1 MVQEPELEEGET
13 CYYKDDA
20 NIDPDIALSYI
31 GDKVQSILGHLQKDF
46 EGGVCAENLGAK
58 FGGYGSFLPTHQRSP
73 SIWLQPKSPPRVQI
87 SHLPRSPNAC
97 SEGPAPKSV
106 IPSTQRDD
114 ASSSPSVRA
123 SQTLKTYSHDASI
136 RQKATLS
143 SGKVDETFPG
153 KVELPSSKLGN
164 PLDQRTLKVRIKV
177 GPERVAQYN
186 AQIYSLG
193 LTSPS
198 SSEGNSHD
206 ESDEL
211 LLETHEIP
219 NESPTYMLK
228 MMTSFPVSNG
238 LLLSPLCE
246 DLLNWTR
253 EREYFVESEYE
264 AAPKNSAITIKI
276 LNNDASRGKKTKAVD
291 KRENFDKSKDNL
303 EDLDGCVQKTVR
315 GDNMECNM
323 QPFHDLNC
331 KSLPD
336 RVRDTD
342 KNVLINTRES
352 KNRVKGRAVSGDS
365 VKDVS
370 FEHTSDQSH
379 GKYEQLKSR
388 CSSRERIEE
397 NRARI
402 SQKDVSVDRGQV
414 GKSGGKGCYPSFK
427 AYSDHSEGERVEKA
441 VDDSTLK
448 TGLNSTSSGFDP
460 RPVGR
465 LSIEG
470 GKKLKVS
477 KSSGRKASKSD
488 SFRDGDCAAPKKKSS
503 GRKDVHKLHLG
514 KKDVVHTSLEH
525 MEHPEHLL
533 ERPSVD
539 SPKNFNLDDVKAKP
553 ALADKLKE
561 RSSKKKYLDRVS
573 SDSHGVEPPA
583 AAIQSKKGIF
593 SGLEPTVAAPVL
605 IQEDWVCCDRC
616 ETWRLLPYGT
626 KSKQL
631 PDKWVCSM
639 LDWLPGLNRCDVSE
653 DETSAA
659 IRTLNQVPVPENQ
672 HNFQAHANGTLAGS
686 ITASAHDFNQ
696 SHLNFASDQMKK
708 QKLKKR
714 QSTVG
719 TSYPLHS
726 NSQTQMQ
733 MPQLDLENGS
743 SKDVKPSLARVH
755 ITNQFDMQYP
765 SKSASVSVKL
775 NKRKGDH
782 VIGDDS
788 NPRKKIKESGEYLHG
803 KGQMKRIKSTDV
815 CIVDNVQNSC
825 GNLGVNGHGV
835 TSGLPSK
842 TAVKHGKKKSAQKDE
857 ISGGLGNIQINVK
870 RENIM
875 QDLPDNGPLGVEM
888 CNGRQVT
895 SKKIKLKDYVY
906 SQHQVETQQNN
917 GSTLQDRKASVNE
930 DSKDGDTHR
939 DKKSRVPHIED
950 DEFSRGQD
958 GDISKR
964 SVEIRSL
971 GAKECPTNRSIE
983 KEQQVKKPR
992 AKMRLTIED
1001 IDELR
1006 KDLGCEH
1013 LSMAATSSSSKVSD
1027 SRKNRLSYV
1036 EVKGSPEES
1045 VSSSPMRMLYPNQVS
1060 PLMAETTGK
1069 VDCMFNDVGAVSS
1082 VKKLEDMNESS
1093 EFGTARR
1100 RTSGLTILDAKNKS
1114 KKETA
1119 VDDNHHA
1126 PKHELSSNMRHPLS
1140 HDLSLK
1146 SVKNPSVG
1154 KNNIR
1159 KSKDSRSEKQ
1169 STQREHDKNDLE
1181 SSNPCNSDVI
1191 QQNLK
1196 QERPRSSIEQDSA
1209 QMEPWSG
1216 KVRIDLRQ
1224 GDKQGAL
1231 RPSKHAS
1238 GSMGSL
1244 KRSPMDSRPRD
1255 ASVLGDTSKTLKGT
1269 TIACIENRTEILI
1282 NKEAVALDASLR
1294 NKNVSGATASTGL
1307 KEAEDVLK
1315 EAEEFRTHADLIKNS
1330 GFGSESNYEYFK
1342 AALKFLLGASL
1353 LEACN
1358 AEPSKQM
1365 ETSPMQMYGAAAQLC
1380 KICASEYEKGH
1391 ELTFAALAYKCMEVA
1406 YLRVVYCKSS
1416 SASRF
1421 CQDLQ
1426 SGLHM
1431 VPQGESPSSSASDV
1445 DNLNNLAMA
1454 DKLTLSK
1461 GSGSHAGNH
1470 YIVPRNRPNFVR
1482 LLDFTKDVN
1491 SAMEAAKKSQD
1502 TFAAAHVELKKSQN
1516 KDAIISVKK
1525 VIDFS
1530 FQDVEELVRLVWLAF
1545 NTINHQGLRGD
1556 RE

>member
-13 CYYKDDA
+13 CYHEDDA
-20 NIDPDIALSYI
+20 SIDPDIALSYI

-73 SIWLQPKSPPRVQI
+73 SIWSQQKSSPRVQN
-87 SHLPRSPNAC
+87 SHLPGSPNAC
-97 SEGPAPKSV
+97 PEGPAPKSV
-106 IPSTQRDD
+106 VPSTQRDD
-114 ASSSPSVRA
+114 ASSSPSMRA
-123 SQTLKTYSHDASI
+123 SQTLKISSHDASI
-136 RQKATLS
+136 GQKASLS
-143 SGKVDETFPG
+143 SGEVAETFPG
-153 KVELPSSKLGN
+153 KVKSSSSKLSN

-211 LLETHEIP
+211 LLENHEIP
-219 NESPTYMLK
+219 NESPAYMLK
-228 MMTSFPVSNG
+228 MMTSFPVFDG

-246 DLLNWTR
+246 DLLHLTR
-253 EREYFVESEYE
+253 ERKYSLESKYE
-264 AAPKNSAITIKI
+264 AAPKNSAISIKI
-276 LNNDASRGKKTKAVD
+276 LNNDASGGKKTKAVD
-291 KRENFDKSKDNL
+291 KRGNFDKLKDKL
-303 EDLDGCVQKTVR
+303 EDLDGCEQKTLP
-315 GDNMECNM
+315 GDNMEWNI
-323 QPFHDLNC
+323 QSFHDLNC

-336 RVRDTD
+336 RVSDSE
-342 KNVLINTRES
+342 KNVLINKRRES

-379 GKYEQLKSR
+379 GKYEQLESR
-388 CSSRERIEE
+388 CSPLEKIEE
-397 NRARI
+397 HRAKI
-402 SQKDVSVDRGQV
+402 SQKDVSVDHEQV
-414 GKSGGKGCYPSFK
+414 SKNGGKGSYPSFK
-427 AYSDHSEGERVEKA
+427 AYADHSEGERVEKSM
-441 VDDSTLK
+441 DDSTLK
-448 TGLNSTSSGFDP
+448 TGLNSTSSEHYGSDLH
-460 RPVGR
+460 PVGR
-465 LSIEG
+465 SSIEG

-477 KSSGRKASKSD
+477 KSNGKTALQSD
-488 SFRDGDCAAPKKKSS
+488 SFTDGDCAAPKKKSS

-525 MEHPEHLL
+525 MERPKHLL
-533 ERPSVD
+533 DRPFGN
-539 SPKNFNLDDVKAKP
+539 SPKNFNLDEVKAKP

-561 RSSKKKYLDRVS
+561 RSNNKKHSDRVL
-573 SDSHGVEPPA
+573 SDSHLVEPPA
-583 AAIQSKKGIF
+583 AAVHSKEVIF
-593 SGLEPTVAAPVL
+593 SGLEQTVAAPVL
-605 IQEDWVCCDRC
+605 IQEDWVSCDRC

-626 KSKQL
+626 KAQL

-639 LDWLPGLNRCDVSE
+639 QNWLPGLNRCDISE
-653 DETSAA
+653 DQTTAA
-659 IRTLNQVPVPENQ
+659 VRALSQVPVPENQ
-672 HNFQAHANGTLAGS
+672 QNFQAHANGFMGGAV
-686 ITASAHDFNQ
+686 TATAHDFNH
-696 SHLNFASDQMKK
+696 SHQNFASDQMIK

-726 NSQTQMQ
+726 NTQMQ
-733 MPQLDLENGS
+733 LPRLDLENGS
-743 SKDVKPSLARVH
+743 SKDVKPSLPGVNV
-755 ITNQFDMQYP
+755 TNQFDMQHP
-765 SKSASVSVKL
+765 SKSASVLAKL
-775 NKRKGDH
+775 NKRKGEH

-788 NPRKKIKESGEYLHG
+788 NPRKKVKESVEYIHG
-803 KGQMKRIKSTDV
+803 KGQMKRIKSKDV
-815 CIVDNVQNSC
+815 SVVDKVQSSC
-825 GNLGVNGHGV
+825 GNLGVNGDSV
-835 TSGLPSK
+835 ASGLPNK
-842 TAVKHGKKKSAQKDE
+842 AAVKNGKKKSAKDG

-870 RENIM
+870 HGNIM

-888 CNGRQVT
+888 CNDRQVRA
-895 SKKIKLKDYVY
+895 KKIKLKDYAY
-906 SQHQVETQQNN
+906 SQHQVERQQNN
-917 GSTLQDRKASVNE
+917 GGTLQDRKVSIDE
-930 DSKDGDTHR
+930 DSKVGDIHR
-939 DKKSRVPHIED
+939 DKKSRVSHIEN
-950 DEFSRGQD
+950 DELRRSQG

-971 GAKECPTNRSIE
+971 GAKEYPTNRSFQ
-983 KEQQVKKPR
+983 KEQMMKKPT
-992 AKMRLTIED
+992 ASIRLTIED

-1006 KDLGCEH
+1006 KDLGYEQ

-1027 SRKNRLSYV
+1027 TRKNRLSYV

-1060 PLMAETTGK
+1060 PMMKDTTGK
-1069 VDCMFNDVGAVSS
+1069 VDFRFNEVGAVSS
-1082 VKKLEDMNESS
+1082 VKKHQDMNVSS
-1093 EFGTARR
+1093 ELGTARR
-1100 RTSGLTILDAKNKS
+1100 RTSDLNMDNGSEILDSKNKS

-1119 VDDNHHA
+1119 VDGNHHA
-1126 PKHELSSNMRHPLS
+1126 LVS
-1140 HDLSLK
+1140 HDFSLK
-1146 SVKNPSVG
+1146 SVKNSPSVG

-1169 STQREHDKNDLE
+1169 STQREHDKNGPG
-1181 SSNPCNSDVI
+1181 SSNPCGRDVM

-1196 QERPRSSIEQDSA
+1196 QDRPRSSIEQNSA

-1224 GDKQGAL
+1224 GNKQGAL

-1238 GSMGSL
+1238 GSMSHL
-1244 KRSPMDSRPRD
+1244 KRPMDSKSRD
-1255 ASVLGDTSKTLKGT
+1255 VSVLGDTSKSLKGT
-1269 TIACIENRTEILI
+1269 TVACIKDGKENLI
-1282 NKEAVALDASLR
+1282 KNEMEQQSMALDASLR
-1294 NKNVSGATASTGL
+1294 NKNVSGATVSTAKKG
-1307 KEAEDVLK
+1307 AEDVLK
-1315 EAEEFRTHADLIKNS
+1315 EAEELRTHADLIKNS

-1342 AALKFLLGASL
+1342 AALKFLHGASL

-1358 AEPSKQM
+1358 AEPNKQM

-1391 ELTFAALAYKCMEVA
+1391 ELALAALAYKCMEVA
-1406 YLRVVYCKSS
+1406 YLRVVYCKSA
-1416 SASRF
+1416 SACRC

-1426 SGLHM
+1426 SSLQM

-1454 DKLTLSK
+1454 DKATLSK

-1470 YIVPRNRPNFVR
+1470 VIVPRNRPNFVR

-1502 TFAAAHVELKKSQN
+1502 TFAAAHVELRKSQN
-1516 KDAIISVKK
+1516 KDAMVSVKR